1 MEIWIPAFA
10 GMTKMKELVKAM
22 RFPSPLVSG
31 KLIRRYKRFLAD
43 VILQT
48 GESVTAACPNTGAML
63 GLNEPG
69 STVWLSRSESLT
81 RKYAHTWELVE
92 IPHLGLIGVNTGNP
106 NRIAAEA
113 IRSGLVPDLAGYESI
128 RPEVRYGR
136 NSRIDM
142 LLESPDRK
150 PCYVEVKNA
159 HLFRKPG
166 MVEFPDCVTERGRKH
181 LHELADMV
189 SSGARAAM
197 VYLIQAAFP
206 ERFALAED
214 LDPSYLQAFR
224 AARKAGVEAFALCC
238 KVSTSEIIAG
248 RAIPVEEP

>member
-1 MEIWIPAFA
+1 
-10 GMTKMKELVKAM
+10 M
-22 RFPSPLVSG
+22 RFASPLVSG

-48 GESVTAACPNTGAML
+48 GESITAACANTGAML

-69 STVWLSRSESLT
+69 STVWLSRSESPA
-81 RKYAHTWELVE
+81 RKYPHTWELVE
-92 IPHLGLIGVNTGNP
+92 IPRLGLVGVNTGNP

-113 IRSGLVPDLAGYESI
+113 IRSGLLPELAGYESM
-128 RPEVRYGR
+128 RAEVKYGR
-136 NSRIDM
+136 NSRIDL
-142 LLESPDRK
+142 LLEDQGRK

-189 SSGARAAM
+189 RSGARAAM

-206 ERFALAED
+206 ERFALAGD
-214 LDPSYLQAFR
+214 LDPSYLLAFR
-224 AARKAGVEAFALCC
+224 EARNAGVEAFALCC
-238 KVSTSEIIAG
+238 NVTTSEITAN
-248 RAIPVEEP
+248 RLVPVQVP